1 MKKRRRLRKYVIPTI
16 CLMLVC
22 TILFSSYKMYQIL
35 TAGIPIIDP
44 SPKDTTSEVNNSQN
58 DTNIT
63 PTVSVSKTIIRPY
76 TSTDVSATI
85 PYYNIDGTNDEQA
98 AALIYYEGI
107 YMQNTGVLYTSNNTF
122 DVVSILDGTVKNI
135 KEDSL
140 MGNIVEIEHTN
151 NLTTVYQS
159 LGEVKVKVGDTVKQ
173 GDIIATSGQNKIATD
188 TSNALHFEV
197 FYKGEVFNPEEFY
210 LLDYNEVMS
219 ND

>member
-1 MKKRRRLRKYVIPTI
+1 MKKRRLKPAVKISLI
-16 CLMLVC
+16 SFGVFLLLLVS
-22 TILFSSYKMYQIL
+22 I
-35 TAGIPIIDP
+35 
-44 SPKDTTSEVNNSQN
+44 
-58 DTNIT
+58 
-63 PTVSVSKTIIRPY
+63 TIINNNEAKKVINANDDYTYVNDYIFDSYYPVISQDEKISKPY
-76 TSTDVSATI
+76 TSEKVSIYKNFYDKDAEEA
-85 PYYNIDGTNDEQA
+85 EQQKSI
-98 AALIYYEGI
+98 IYHEGI

-159 LGEVKVKVGDTVKQ
+159 LGEVKVKVGDKVKQ

>member
-76 TSTDVSATI
+76 TSTDVSATT

-159 LGEVKVKVGDTVKQ
+159 LGEVKVKVGDKVKQ

-188 TSNALHFEV
+188 TSNALHFKV